1 MPRACEIT
9 MSNTLLYSVENHI
22 ATITFNRPEAL
33 NAFNAEMNRELLALL
48 DLIDEDDEVRA
59 VVFTGSGRAFCAGA
73 DLAGG
78 GDTFDVS
85 GGDDAHNEDGS
96 INYSADSIRDLGG
109 RLTLRMY
116 QCKKPLIAA
125 INGAAVGVGITM
137 TLAMDIRLASDKAKV
152 GFVFT
157 RRGIVPEAASS
168 YFLPRVVGISRALE
182 MCYSGRVYPATELA
196 DSGLFRKVVSSD
208 ALLPEAYEI
217 AREIVENTAPVS
229 IALTR
234 QMLWRGLDMSHPM
247 EAHIVD
253 SRTVLSRGMS
263 SDAQEGVNAF
273 LEKRPAEFKDRVSK
287 DLPDFFP
294 WWEEPK
300 YR

>member
-1 MPRACEIT
+1 
-9 MSNTLLYSVENHI
+9 MSNTLLYAVENHI
-22 ATITFNRPEAL
+22 ATITFNRPDAL
-33 NAFNAEMNRELLALL
+33 NAFNAEMNRELLAL
-48 DLIDEDDEVRA
+48 IDRVDQDDEVRA
-59 VVFTGSGRAFCAGA
+59 VVFTGGGRAFCAGA

-85 GGDDAHNEDGS
+85 GGDDAHHEDGS
-96 INYSADSIRDLGG
+96 INYSAESIRDLGG
-109 RLTLRMY
+109 RLTLRMF

-152 GFVFT
+152 GFVFA

-196 DSGLFRKVVSSD
+196 DSGLFRKVVSSET
-208 ALLPEAYEI
+208 LLQEAYDI

-253 SRTVLSRGMS
+253 SRAVLSRGMS
-263 SDAQEGVNAF
+263 RDAQEGVNAF
-273 LEKRPAEFKDRVSK
+273 LEKRPAEFKDRVSQ

-294 WWEEPK
+294 WWDEPE